1 MSAPALVGS
10 DLLEARMQATFG
22 MGLRE
27 YDDSAVGR
35 VPTAYLS
42 EAIRIVDR
50 SGVLPEL
57 KKWDAQRRKSSAGR
71 KAVIPLDAV
80 LVLFLLNVRMG
91 YGVTYLDMSRTVDRR
106 FGLREF
112 ERLGIRNINSDG
124 ENWYKLIWQATQ
136 RMLALID
143 PYPAPRNRNML
154 PEAFTRQREK
164 AATESARADSR
175 EKLDR
180 INWLCRRLL
189 VASVEMLPRDVWE
202 KYRGTTIV
210 DATKLQ
216 IAGAPNAADPTVKR
230 RNPDSHS
237 GRYMREGSHGG
248 QGKKTDVAAYELETA
263 IMGWNSPGENTSFP
277 SLITAVTF
285 HRPGELIGHGAH
297 LVKTVQEEYGFERI
311 LVIADRAYNGGTIET
326 FHIPLRKMGAEL
338 VIDYK
343 SNGVGIQGHY
353 EDLILLDG
361 NWHVNRIPARLLSAT
376 AELELLIKQ
385 KAAAHNT
392 LHEPKV
398 AGKRTKEPSRGQL
411 NERAKRVAAAE
422 KTLAEAEAQEAEL
435 RKRIANRHRYAMVPK
450 GKPDSEGY
458 QRFSYPSIDGDLTP
472 GAKNERKT
480 ITVPMLIPEGD
491 DSTSKIKQQP
501 VKSLQKYAH
510 ESEIWTAY
518 YGMRSLVEA
527 SNNLLKLASGDNI
540 GDPKRRSGRGF
551 AFHYIAAT
559 LAAASSNIRRIIT
572 FFRDEANRSTD
583 VRVRSRRRKDEHGVA
598 LARHQERIVT
608 PRESP

>member
-112 ERLGIRNINSDG
+112 ERLGIGNINSDG

-180 INWLCRRLL
+180 INWLCKRLL
-189 VASVEMLPRDVWE
+189 LHPSKCFPETCGKSTAGQPSSTPRDS
-202 KYRGTTIV
+202 KSPAPRT
-210 DATKLQ
+210 LQ
-216 IAGAPNAADPTVKR
+216 T
-230 RNPDSHS
+230 
-237 GRYMREGSHGG
+237 
-248 QGKKTDVAAYELETA
+248 
-263 IMGWNSPGENTSFP
+263 
-277 SLITAVTF
+277 
-285 HRPGELIGHGAH
+285 RP
-297 LVKTVQEEYGFERI
+297 
-311 LVIADRAYNGGTIET
+311 
-326 FHIPLRKMGAEL
+326 
-338 VIDYK
+338 
-343 SNGVGIQGHY
+343 
-353 EDLILLDG
+353 
-361 NWHVNRIPARLLSAT
+361 
-376 AELELLIKQ
+376 
-385 KAAAHNT
+385 
-392 LHEPKV
+392 
-398 AGKRTKEPSRGQL
+398 
-411 NERAKRVAAAE
+411 
-422 KTLAEAEAQEAEL
+422 
-435 RKRIANRHRYAMVPK
+435 
-450 GKPDSEGY
+450 
-458 QRFSYPSIDGDLTP
+458 
-472 GAKNERKT
+472 
-480 ITVPMLIPEGD
+480 
-491 DSTSKIKQQP
+491 
-501 VKSLQKYAH
+501 
-510 ESEIWTAY
+510 
-518 YGMRSLVEA
+518 
-527 SNNLLKLASGDNI
+527 
-540 GDPKRRSGRGF
+540 
-551 AFHYIAAT
+551 
-559 LAAASSNIRRIIT
+559 
-572 FFRDEANRSTD
+572 
-583 VRVRSRRRKDEHGVA
+583 
-598 LARHQERIVT
+598 
-608 PRESP
+608 

>member
-1 MSAPALVGS
+1 MRAPAPVGA

-57 KKWDAQRRKSSAGR
+57 KKWDALRRKSSAGR

-80 LVLFLLNVRMG
+80 LVLLLLNVRMG
-91 YGVTYLDMSRTVDRR
+91 YGVTYLDMSKTLDRR

-112 ERLGIRNINSDG
+112 ERLGIQNINSDG

-143 PYPAPRNRNML
+143 PYPAPRNSNML
-154 PEAFTRQREK
+154 PEAFARHREE
-164 AATESARADSR
+164 AATENAVTDSR
-175 EKLDR
+175 EKLER
-180 INWLCRRLL
+180 INWLCKRLL
-189 VASVEMLPRDVWE
+189 VVSVEMLPRDIWE
-202 KYRGTTIV
+202 KYRGTTII

-216 IAGAPNAADPTVKR
+216 IAGAPNATDPTVKR
-230 RNPDSHS
+230 RNPDCHS

-263 IMGWNSPGENTSFP
+263 IMGWNHPGENTTFP

-297 LVKTVQEEYGFERI
+297 LVKTVQDEYGFERI

-326 FHIPLRKMGAEL
+326 FHIPLREMGAEL

-343 SNGVGIQGHY
+343 SNDVSVQGHY
-353 EDLILLDG
+353 EDLVLLDG
-361 NWHVNRIPARLLSAT
+361 NWHVNRIPERLLNAT
-376 AELELLIKQ
+376 VELESLIKQ
-385 KAAAHNT
+385 VTAAKNT
-392 LHEPKV
+392 LYEPKI
-398 AGKRTKEPSRGQL
+398 AGKRVKEPSQAQRA
-411 NERAKRVAAAE
+411 ERAKRVAAA
-422 KTLAEAEAQEAEL
+422 KKVLADADAHEAVL
-435 RKRIANRHRYAMVPK
+435 RVRIANRHRYAMVPK

-458 QRFSYPSIDGDLTP
+458 QRFLYPSLDGDLTS

-480 ITVPMLIPEGD
+480 ITVPILIPEGHH
-491 DSTSKIKQQP
+491 STSKNKQQP
-501 VKSLQKYAH
+501 VKFLQKYTH
-510 ESEIWTAY
+510 ESEIWVAY

-559 LAAASSNIRRIIT
+559 LAAVSSNIRRIIT

-583 VRVRSRRRKDEHGVA
+583 IRVRSRRRKDEHGNA
-598 LARHQERIVT
+598 LARHQQLLVA
-608 PRESP
+608 PQASP